1 MEDKDIQKIAEY
13 LYELLSNDIQDI
25 KYEIISEIRSV
36 ESVTQQAV
44 SNGINNVNGSIR
56 SIEGQMYNLRRVK

>member
-25 KYEIISEIRSV
+25 KHEIISEIRSV

-44 SNGINNVNGSIR
+44 NNGINNVNGSIR
-56 SIEGQMYNLRRVK
+56 SIEGQMYNLRRV